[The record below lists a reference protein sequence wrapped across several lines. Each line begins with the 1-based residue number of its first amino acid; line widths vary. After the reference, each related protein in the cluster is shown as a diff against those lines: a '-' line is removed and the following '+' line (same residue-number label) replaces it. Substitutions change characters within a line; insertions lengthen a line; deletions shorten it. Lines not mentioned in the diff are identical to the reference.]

1 MALRPLLLL
10 LPLLAAALL
19 ITQAQGIGSSA
30 LDCCLKHSPLKKDI
44 PSGVVIS
51 YRQQGP
57 ETGCYLRAVVLITK
71 RNKKICV
78 SPTDDTV
85 LKLMQQL
92 DKKTKNDKD
101 KKAKNNKNKRQTQRP
116 RSRPK
121 KQKRQRV

>member
-1 MALRPLLLL
+1 MALRPFLLL

-30 LDCCLKHSPLKKDI
+30 LDCCLKHSSLKKDI
-44 PSGVVIS
+44 PSGVMTS
-51 YRQQGP
+51 YHLQGP

-78 SPTDDTV
+78 SPNDDTIQ
-85 LKLMQQL
+85 KLMQQL
-92 DKKTKNDKD
+92 DKKANNEKD
-101 KKAKNNKNKRQTQRP
+101 KKPKNNKGQTQRS
-116 RSRPK
+116 RGRPK

>member
-1 MALRPLLLL
+1 MALYPFLLL
-10 LPLLAAALL
+10 LPLLAATLL

-30 LDCCLKHSPLKKDI
+30 LDCCLKHSTLKKDI
-44 PSGVVIS
+44 PSGVVVS
-51 YRQQGP
+51 YRRQGP

-78 SPTDDTV
+78 SPTDNTV

-92 DKKTKNDKD
+92 D

-116 RSRPK
+116 RGRPK